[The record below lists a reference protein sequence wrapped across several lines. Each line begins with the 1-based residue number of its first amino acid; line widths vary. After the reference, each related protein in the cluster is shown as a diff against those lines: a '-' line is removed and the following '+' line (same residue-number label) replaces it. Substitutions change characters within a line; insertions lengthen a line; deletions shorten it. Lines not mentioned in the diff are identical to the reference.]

1 MEHLKEVLGKVEEDL
16 GAQDT
21 RSLDDMLAHHIQ
33 VELEQPLRL

>member
-21 RSLDDMLAHHIQ
+21 RSLHDMLAHHIQ